1 MKLKFR
7 PKKFRRP
14 SRPFTKRYQKLARIP
29 GFRAGKV
36 PESLI
41 KTRFAKEVRQE
52 VLESLVSD
60 RFKQAIDE
68 QKITPASQP
77 QMVDMQLLDGQPL
90 KFKAAFEVFPEIDLT
105 GYETVHVAKQ
115 DATLTDEEFQAELD
129 RVLESHAVVEPIEE
143 ERELV
148 DGDWAEIEFK
158 GQIKDLAQT
167 VTEEGVENAAPTEP
181 ITGDNVLVEIGGKN
195 TLPAFN
201 DALRGTKPGQEM
213 SFEVSYPADFG
224 EPKLAGQTVGYD
236 VTTKAIKKKT
246 FPARDAE
253 FASQLGAFETW
264 EEFESKLREMASSR
278 KAESLQNVAKD
289 KLLGDLI
296 EKYPF
301 PVPESF
307 VQQQIDARLDRGLR
321 ALAQQGMSTDDM
333 RKLDFARLRAAQ
345 RDQAVNEVKASMILD
360 KLATAENVEIIGRRA
375 QQRSHDALHAVARA
389 LRDPCSSSRLRR
401 RHRQAS
407 RSDEA
412 RKSRQPAL
420 RKAGFVSETLIHVNP
435 IKGLQNR
442 GGDTSKRK
450 ERVMGL
456 VPMVIEQTSR
466 GERAYDIYSRLL
478 RDNII
483 FLGTPIDDNIAN
495 VIIAQLL
502 FLSGEDPEKDIQL
515 YINSPGGS
523 ITAGLAIYDTMQ
535 YIKNDVVTF
544 CIGQAAS
551 MGAFLLMAG
560 KKGKRFALPNAR
572 ILIHQPSM
580 GGLSGQATDIDIH
593 AREILRIR
601 EITNKLMSHST
612 GQPLDSASNETWS
625 AISS

>member
-1 MKLKFR
+1 LTPTELETTPAAEQQPEPAHEHTHGHNHDDGHNDSDLTPGLHQHRQGPTLNPELAREIDVEVPADEVSKAFR
-7 PKKFRRP
+7 TV
-14 SRPFTKRYQKLARIP
+14 TKRYQKLARIP

-68 QKITPASQP
+68 AKLIPASQP

-90 KFKAAFEVFPEIDLT
+90 KFKAAFEIFPEIDLA
-105 GYETVHVAKQ
+105 GYETTHVAKQ

-129 RVLESHAVVEPIEE
+129 RVLESHAVVEPVEE

-264 EEFESKLREMASSR
+264 AEFESKLREMASSR
-278 KAESLQNVAKD
+278 KAESLQNTAKD

-301 PVPESF
+301 SVPESF

-333 RKLDFARLRAAQ
+333 RKLDFARLREAQ

-360 KLATAENVEIIGRRA
+360 KLATAENIEISEDELNNEVMMLSMQSREPYETLA
-375 QQRSHDALHAVARA
+375 ARLA
-389 LRDPCSSSRLRR
+389 SDGGIDKLRDQMKREKVGNLLYEKL
-401 RHRQAS
+401 AS
-407 RSDEA
+407 
-412 RKSRQPAL
+412 
-420 RKAGFVSETLIHVNP
+420 
-435 IKGLQNR
+435 
-442 GGDTSKRK
+442 
-450 ERVMGL
+450 
-456 VPMVIEQTSR
+456 
-466 GERAYDIYSRLL
+466 
-478 RDNII
+478 
-483 FLGTPIDDNIAN
+483 
-495 VIIAQLL
+495 
-502 FLSGEDPEKDIQL
+502 
-515 YINSPGGS
+515 
-523 ITAGLAIYDTMQ
+523 
-535 YIKNDVVTF
+535 
-544 CIGQAAS
+544 
-551 MGAFLLMAG
+551 
-560 KKGKRFALPNAR
+560 
-572 ILIHQPSM
+572 
-580 GGLSGQATDIDIH
+580 
-593 AREILRIR
+593 
-601 EITNKLMSHST
+601 
-612 GQPLDSASNETWS
+612 
-625 AISS
+625 